1 MIINIS
7 TLEQL
12 NSTDLDQLQSKD
24 LIRKF
29 GQNND
34 SIELTIFDLNGKVL
48 INDEQFTDYTYY
60 DNGEGLFN
68 SIDID
73 FEQVL
78 KDYGFRNGKYRLIFS
93 FQRKILTT
101 GLRKQFLIT
110 EVSPTRTEIR
120 FKSNTLNDTSFNNA
134 AQNLIGI
141 LRNSPYFKDLNI
153 SFG

>member
-34 SIELTIFDLNGKVL
+34 SIELTIFDLNGSVL

-78 KDYGFRNGKYRLIFS
+78 KDYGFRNGKYRL
-93 FQRKILTT
+93 
-101 GLRKQFLIT
+101 
-110 EVSPTRTEIR
+110 V
-120 FKSNTLNDTSFNNA
+120 
-134 AQNLIGI
+134 
-141 LRNSPYFKDLNI
+141 I
-153 SFG
+153 S